1 MAKPVAARGFA
12 RERVVEAALELFA
25 QHGIRGT
32 SIQMIATRLG
42 VTKASVYY
50 QFQSKDDIVLAVAQP
65 IFDDI
70 EHVQRIAAA
79 LPTDQAR
86 RDVALSGLIDLA
98 IRHRQV
104 ANVIYG
110 DPAMSEL
117 MVTHEPVHQCVSGF
131 TELLMGAS
139 PTRTQLVAMTLLT
152 AGIYG
157 CTADPRL
164 IDFSDDE
171 LRVELENVVKIFTA
185 AM

>member
-12 RERVVEAALELFA
+12 RERVVDAALELFA
-25 QHGIRGT
+25 QHGVRGT
-32 SIQMIATRLG
+32 SIQMIASRLG

-65 IFDDI
+65 ILDDI
-70 EHVQRIAAA
+70 EHVQRIADA
-79 LPTDQAR
+79 LPTDEAR

-110 DPAMSEL
+110 DPAMREL
-117 MVTHEPVHQCVSGF
+117 MVSHESMRQCIDNF
-131 TELLMGAS
+131 TKLLTGAS
-139 PTRTQLVAMTLLT
+139 TNRTQLVAMTLLT
-152 AGIYG
+152 AGIYC
-157 CTADPRL
+157 CTADLRIAEL
-164 IDFSDDE
+164 TDEE
-171 LRVELENVVKIFTA
+171 LRTELETVVKTFTS